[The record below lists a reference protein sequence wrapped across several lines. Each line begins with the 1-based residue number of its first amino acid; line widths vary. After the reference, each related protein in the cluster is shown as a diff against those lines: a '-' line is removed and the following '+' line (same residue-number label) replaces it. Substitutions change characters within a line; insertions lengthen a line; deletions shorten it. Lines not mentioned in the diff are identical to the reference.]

1 MLLLLNLKQQPIW
14 KLFLFCF
21 IFQNLYLLSA
31 TFSTKF
37 LFLFSLFR
45 SFSFIVCIFVCFC
58 YSIDNIAIYTYCL
71 PFQHIYVG
79 ISFFC
84 YASSAELK
92 KMNKWCLKKKKFD
105 CAFLPMYSIFFLVPN
120 ENTKKNER
128 KYFCLIANKSKGKN
142 VREHRTRRI
151 HFLYEYLLFSFTKWK
166 VCEFSVSYEICLES
180 YEQGKEQI

>member
-92 KMNKWCLKKKKFD
+92 KMNKWCLKKKKVWLCILTNVFH
-105 CAFLPMYSIFFLVPN
+105 FFFGPQ
-120 ENTKKNER
+120 R
-128 KYFCLIANKSKGKN
+128 KYKKKWTKIFLFNSKQ
-142 VREHRTRRI
+142 
-151 HFLYEYLLFSFTKWK
+151 
-166 VCEFSVSYEICLES
+166 
-180 YEQGKEQI
+180 EQGKKCQRTQNTPNPFSLRIPSFFVH